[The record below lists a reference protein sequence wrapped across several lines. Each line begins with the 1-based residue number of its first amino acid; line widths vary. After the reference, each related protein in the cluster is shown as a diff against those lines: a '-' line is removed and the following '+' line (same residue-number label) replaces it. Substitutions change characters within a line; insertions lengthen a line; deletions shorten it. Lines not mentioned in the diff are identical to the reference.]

1 MELDIVAIIAAA
13 AAMISAIAAPVIT
26 ELIRTRSEER
36 IRKIE
41 IAEEPKQ
48 RLADEFI
55 ESYFEFLRSPALR
68 ESRLNLAKASYSLAS
83 KISDSALRDK
93 LLALFFDCRQYDT
106 LENTPEEKNYFI
118 ETTCDSLSKDLLT
131 YLSGEE
137 VSK

>member
-48 RLADEFI
+48 RLADEI
-55 ESYFEFLRSPALR
+55 GRAH
-68 ESRLNLAKASYSLAS
+68 
-83 KISDSALRDK
+83 
-93 LLALFFDCRQYDT
+93 
-106 LENTPEEKNYFI
+106 
-118 ETTCDSLSKDLLT
+118 
-131 YLSGEE
+131 
-137 VSK
+137 V